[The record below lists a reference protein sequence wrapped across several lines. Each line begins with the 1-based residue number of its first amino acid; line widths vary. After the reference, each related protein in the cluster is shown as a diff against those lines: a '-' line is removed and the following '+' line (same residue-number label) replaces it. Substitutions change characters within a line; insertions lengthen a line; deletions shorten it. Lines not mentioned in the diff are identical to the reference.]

1 MAAGLSRRR
10 ACALL
15 GLGRR
20 HFVPPAGPARQALAD
35 APVEAALRA
44 AIARHPGWGIRKYH
58 HYLRRQAEQAA
69 TAAAATAAAATA
81 AAATAAA
88 TTAAATTAAA
98 ATAPIRRVNH
108 KRLWRIY
115 CAAGLQLPRRPKKRL
130 PARTRLALAVPPQ
143 PTVCWSMDFTSDA
156 LTDGRRFRTFTLVDD
171 FHRAAL
177 ALEVDF
183 SLPAAR
189 VIRTLTRLIER
200 HGKPTRLRCDNGP
213 EFIATTLQDWCAEQH
228 ITLAWIQPGKPTQ
241 NAYIERFNGTYRR
254 ELLDTTAF
262 ATLRQARELSEQWQ
276 HDYNYERPHEALDN
290 LTPMQFLAQH
300 RAKAS
305 T

>member
-69 TAAAATAAAATA
+69 TAAAATA
-81 AAATAAA
+81 
-88 TTAAATTAAA
+88 
-98 ATAPIRRVNH
+98 PIGRMNH